1 MSEINM
7 EARIHAHIDHLFA
20 SAPIGERVS
29 EVKLEIY
36 MNTVDRYHDLVS
48 EGKDA
53 DTAFREAISTI
64 GDVGEILQSLGVSE
78 NTAPTSASINARDQ
92 KKMARNMRRRLLR
105 EHLDT
110 ILWMVMLTFY
120 FIVSFESQAWYITWL
135 VFLITP
141 ALQAVMHAVMDL
153 VSHNR
158 PDVVYLPT
166 KEQKSLRDSL
176 EGAWWLIVTA
186 AYLVVSFMTQAW
198 YVTWVIYL
206 LGAAGDA
213 LLSILLMYVTKSAD
227 QTQGGS
233 L

>member
-20 SAPIGERVS
+20 GAPIGERVS

-36 MNTVDRYHDLVS
+36 MNTVDRYHDLVA

-64 GDVGEILQSLGVSE
+64 GDVGEILTSLGVGGSG
-78 NTAPTSASINARDQ
+78 ASVGNGKKEQ
-92 KKMARNMRRRLLR
+92 KKIARNMRRRLLR

-120 FIVSFESQAWYITWL
+120 FIISFESQAWYITWL

-153 VSHNR
+153 ASAGR

-186 AYLVVSFMTQAW
+186 AYFVVSCMTQAW
-198 YVTWVIYL
+198 FVTWVIYL

-213 LLSILLMYVTKSAD
+213 LLSILLMYTTKNAD
-227 QTQGGS
+227 QTQGGA